1 MKKKYFEYGDE
12 VVLYG
17 DEVVLTKGKFKGML
31 GVIKQV
37 MPNGMLGIRLSNGKY
52 FYFENSKGLKLLKVK
67 KNKSN
72 INKKFD
78 AWRTP

>member
-12 VVLYG
+12 VVL
-17 DEVVLTKGKFKGML
+17 TNGKFKGML
-31 GVIKQV
+31 GVIKQE
-37 MPNGMLGIRLSNGKY
+37 MTNGMLGIQLSNGKY
-52 FYFENSKGLKLLKVK
+52 VYSKNSKGLKLLKVK